1 MKPIFRITFLIWIR
15 AIFFNALFIGIY
27 IFLKEGF
34 QGSVIFLVVLL
45 VGFIVTAP
53 LLILI
58 HPIVRLSLKIPYS
71 IRGRH
76 WWLAF
81 SLVVLVLAFYS
92 FALFV
97 IDRFFRWDDEF
108 QLIVLAAIISVMIAT
123 GSVKLSYS
131 KLGQIEPAKR
141 INN

>member
-1 MKPIFRITFLIWIR
+1 MKPILRITFLIWIR

-27 IFLKEGF
+27 IILKEGF
-34 QGSVIFLVVLL
+34 QGSIVFLLVLL
-45 VGFIVTAP
+45 VGFMVTAP

-71 IRGRH
+71 VRGRY

-92 FALFV
+92 FILFV
-97 IDRFFRWDDEF
+97 IDWSFRWDDEF
-108 QLIVLAAIISVMIAT
+108 QLIVLAAIISVIIAT
-123 GSVKLSYS
+123 GSVKLLDN
-131 KLGQIEPAKR
+131 KLGQFEPS
-141 INN
+141 